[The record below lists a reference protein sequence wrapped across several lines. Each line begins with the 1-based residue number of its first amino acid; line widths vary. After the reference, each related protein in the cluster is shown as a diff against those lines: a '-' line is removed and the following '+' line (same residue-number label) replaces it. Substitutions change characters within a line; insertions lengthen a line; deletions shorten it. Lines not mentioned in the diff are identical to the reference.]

1 MDYIGYQELVLSDE
15 DFSSLYT
22 KKALSMENESRFLE
36 NEYLIAKDARGTI
49 IDYFRYNNGEFNQV
63 PFSCIQTDYLGIVKP
78 RNPQQRIA
86 IDMLK
91 DPNIAIKMIG
101 GCMGGGKDYL
111 MLAQAYESIS
121 KGQFDKIVYVRNNIG
136 VEGSKDIGYLP
147 GSQLDKMLCW
157 AMPLADILGGT
168 QSLVAAI
175 EQEVIEVQPLYY
187 LRGRSFK
194 NSIIYVSE
202 GENLLTKNCQ
212 LIISRLGESS
222 QLWINGD
229 CRQTDHETFRKD
241 SGMEKMVERLAGN
254 KLFGYVKLVK
264 SERSPASALC
274 DLLD

>member
-63 PFSCIQTDYLGIVKP
+63 PFSCIQTDYPGIVKP

-121 KGQFDKIVYVRNNIG
+121 KGQFDKIVYVRNNISQS
-136 VEGSKDIGYLP
+136 SKLIFL
-147 GSQLDKMLCW
+147 L
-157 AMPLADILGGT
+157 
-168 QSLVAAI
+168 
-175 EQEVIEVQPLYY
+175 
-187 LRGRSFK
+187 FK
-194 NSIIYVSE
+194 A
-202 GENLLTKNCQ
+202 Q
-212 LIISRLGESS
+212 
-222 QLWINGD
+222 
-229 CRQTDHETFRKD
+229 
-241 SGMEKMVERLAGN
+241 
-254 KLFGYVKLVK
+254 
-264 SERSPASALC
+264 
-274 DLLD
+274 